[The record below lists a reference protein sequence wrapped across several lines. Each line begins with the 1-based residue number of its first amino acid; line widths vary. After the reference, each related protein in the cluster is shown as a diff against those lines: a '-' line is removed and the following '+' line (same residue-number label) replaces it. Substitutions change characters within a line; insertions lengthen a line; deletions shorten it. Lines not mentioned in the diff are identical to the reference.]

1 MDPRER
7 NKLRR
12 EKIEKNRQRFRI
24 KVETFYK
31 EFYPDKW
38 EVARDLL
45 FCKYSVNFKE
55 FNVKLIEKYG
65 DAFKNYKVGD
75 VKVKTAK
82 ELQAERVR
90 QAAILNG
97 EISEED
103 EEVEE
108 EENNGLSACNNCGR
122 SFAPDRIVKHE
133 DICMK
138 RAERNAAKKTNT
150 TNVNSVVN
158 QKDEVQEEE
167 EEEEPTIEFTKE
179 EQSEIEELEEQL
191 RQLKMLKARKQ
202 QARK

>member
-7 NKLRR
+7 NRLRR

-38 EVARDLL
+38 EIARDLL

-133 DICMK
+133 LKRLSLGKKMK
-138 RAERNAAKKTNT
+138 ILTKKPLTPSKEELDMNSRSRSAKLRAAER
-150 TNVNSVVN
+150 
-158 QKDEVQEEE
+158 
-167 EEEEPTIEFTKE
+167 I
-179 EQSEIEELEEQL
+179 L
-191 RQLKMLKARKQ
+191 
-202 QARK
+202 

>member
-7 NKLRR
+7 NRLRR

-38 EVARDLL
+38 EIARDLL

-103 EEVEE
+103 EE
-108 EENNGLSACNNCGR
+108 
-122 SFAPDRIVKHE
+122 DRP
-133 DICMK
+133 
-138 RAERNAAKKTNT
+138 
-150 TNVNSVVN
+150 
-158 QKDEVQEEE
+158 
-167 EEEEPTIEFTKE
+167 EPTAGDAHLT
-179 EQSEIEELEEQL
+179 
-191 RQLKMLKARKQ
+191 RGVW
-202 QARK
+202 